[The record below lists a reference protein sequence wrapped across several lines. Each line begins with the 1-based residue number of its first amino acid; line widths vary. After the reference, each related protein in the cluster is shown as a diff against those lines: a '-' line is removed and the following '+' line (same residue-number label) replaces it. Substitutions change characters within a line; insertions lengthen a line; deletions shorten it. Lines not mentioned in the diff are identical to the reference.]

1 MDRQRRS
8 MLSRKDKANADA
20 ASQVQLVEDMI
31 NQGVDAICI
40 VPIDPGAL
48 ESVLQ
53 KAMEKGI
60 VVISHEASDL
70 KNTLYDVEAFTAED
84 FGNTMMQEL
93 AKAMG
98 EKGQYAQMV
107 AYDINNPYGVFQCG
121 VCIPAGKLSG
131 YVIN

>member
-1 MDRQRRS
+1 M
-8 MLSRKDKANADA
+8 
-20 ASQVQLVEDMI
+20 
-31 NQGVDAICI
+31 CI
-40 VPIDPGAL
+40 RDSDPGAL

-84 FGNTMMQEL
+84 FGDTMMQEL

-98 EKGQYAQMV
+98 EKGQY
-107 AYDINNPYGVFQCG
+107 
-121 VCIPAGKLSG
+121 LSL
-131 YVIN
+131 IHIWNS